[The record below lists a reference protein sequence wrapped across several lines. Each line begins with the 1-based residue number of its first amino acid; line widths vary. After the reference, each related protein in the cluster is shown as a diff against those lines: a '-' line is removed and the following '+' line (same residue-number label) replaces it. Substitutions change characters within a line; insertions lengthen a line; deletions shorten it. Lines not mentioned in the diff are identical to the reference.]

1 MAYKFSVGKYKHSG
15 SLVSADSLTVSSGD
29 VSLPSGTINTAELAD
44 LNVTAAKLAAEA
56 VETAK
61 IKDLNVTT
69 GKLADA
75 AVTNGKI
82 AAGAVQSGSIA
93 AGAIVD
99 GHIASATI
107 TNAKL
112 VNTGSVLGST
122 AVVLGQTVSTIQG
135 LAALSASA
143 ISGGV
148 VVGDGA
154 GLTNL
159 SSSQLN
165 NFTADVRKQL
175 SVTDTAEVD
184 LSYAGGAFSADIKA
198 SALSSSKFEPV
209 TFSGSV
215 QHKMDQYL
223 SGGDGISYAAGVIA
237 VQTTGVVEVFGDKLR
252 VNQSLAGN
260 GIGFSADPNAGLT
273 KLSVIYGSGSNTAVQ
288 GNQNWSI
295 TAGNGLTGDASGQL
309 GAGLSSTLAVGAG
322 NGIEVLVDAVQVKL
336 SSSDALSVDAGG
348 LDLKAS
354 ISGNRT
360 FTGTVTIN
368 NLNVTGTMTAINTQN
383 LEVKDARILIA
394 SGTSA
399 FSASHGIDFGGYAS
413 LLTADVDMGGV
424 VGVDSL
430 SSSLPLVAPQMK
442 ADTFYGSFVGAA
454 TEAIQSV
461 NAAATGSASIILA
474 NAASA
479 GFALELPAASSWA
492 GKTIKVKK
500 ADGSDNAVTI
510 QRGGTD
516 TIDGGAASVVLDSPY
531 AAVMFVASGSAWF
544 IF

>member
-29 VSLPSGTINTAELAD
+29 VSLPSGTINTAELA
-44 LNVTAAKLAAEA
+44 
-56 VETAK
+56 
-61 IKDLNVTT
+61 DLNVTT

-122 AVVLGQTVSTIQG
+122 AVVLGQTVATISG
-135 LAALSASA
+135 LTALSASA

-295 TAGNGLTGDASGQL
+295 NAGNGLTGDASGQL

-336 SSSDALSVDAGG
+336 SSSNALFADAGG
-348 LDLKAS
+348 LDLKTT
-354 ISGNRT
+354 IDGNRT

-442 ADTFYGSFVGAA
+442 AETFYGSFVGAA